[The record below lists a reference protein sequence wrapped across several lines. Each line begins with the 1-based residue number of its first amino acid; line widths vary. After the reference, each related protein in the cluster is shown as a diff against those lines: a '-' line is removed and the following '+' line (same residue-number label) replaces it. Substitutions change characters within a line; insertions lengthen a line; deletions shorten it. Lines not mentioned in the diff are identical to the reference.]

1 MAVSPPGTPAISGER
16 NSDKETFPSCGNFHA
31 PCGCQLG
38 PTRETGSS
46 RRCPGA
52 RVHIH
57 PTKHLAGYQALMG
70 KLHADSPLASRSL
83 SGCSRTQQTQ
93 HRRRPSRM
101 GPAVAARHCLGP
113 PHPHP
118 KAKRRHS
125 ARAAH
130 DSGAGSRAPLFL
142 HFRPPRSSAPAFPV
156 YLRACGKRV
165 PPGAGQAVIPGGP
178 ENAGPR
184 RIPAVSAY

>member
-113 PHPHP
+113 PHPQRQVETQGVP
-118 KAKRRHS
+118 EG
-125 ARAAH
+125 ARAVRPHALGEAALVPNLNH
-130 DSGAGSRAPLFL
+130 RECHGSGRVRPTAPVPVSDEGALHRHRNLAGILETSL
-142 HFRPPRSSAPAFPV
+142 HP
-156 YLRACGKRV
+156 
-165 PPGAGQAVIPGGP
+165 
-178 ENAGPR
+178 
-184 RIPAVSAY
+184 